1 MLSTSDLISTFKT
14 VSGVAHASPSTWLR
28 VTGADATGFLQ
39 GQCTQEL
46 RNLKPGQTT
55 WALWLNLK
63 GRVQAECLLLR
74 GENDTWWLWHA
85 HGAGES
91 LQTRLEEFII
101 ADDVTV
107 ENAGAAGDWTQVT
120 LAGPVAAAWVLSLG
134 GSLPPVG
141 TWVALGDGF
150 LFAGRRGQVEIWD
163 WLRPSSRT
171 SPALPEELGN
181 LDHKALTR
189 ARIAAGV
196 PAIPVEFGPQDLP
209 QEAGLEDVAISFT
222 KGCYLGQ
229 EIMAR
234 LHAMGQVRRRLL
246 RVTGPG
252 STPVTGSAV
261 TAKLSGKRIGEI
273 RAAVD
278 DGHGNWIGLAM
289 VTLLGL
295 GDTECLALENEPG
308 RTVQLFDAH

>member
-1 MLSTSDLISTFKT
+1 MLSASNLISTFKN
-14 VSGVAHASPSTWLR
+14 VSGVAHASPATWLR
-28 VTGADATGFLQ
+28 VTGADATSFLQ

-46 RNLKPGQTT
+46 RNLKPGQAS

-63 GRVQAECLLLR
+63 GRVQAESLLLR
-74 GENDTWWLWHA
+74 SENDTWWLWNA
-85 HGAGES
+85 HGRGES
-91 LQTRLEEFII
+91 LQTRLEDFII

-107 ENAGAAGDWTQVT
+107 ENIGATCAWTQVT
-120 LAGPVAAAWVLSLG
+120 LAGPEATAWILSQR

-141 TWVALGDGF
+141 TWVALGDGI

-163 WLRPSSRT
+163 WLRPSSST
-171 SPALPEELGN
+171 SPTLPVELGK
-181 LDHKALTR
+181 LDHDALAR

-196 PAIPVEFGPQDLP
+196 PAIPLEFGPLDLP

-246 RVTGPG
+246 RVTGL
-252 STPVTGSAV
+252 GSAPNAGTVV
-261 TAKLSGKRIGEI
+261 TAKSTRKRIGEI
-273 RAAVD
+273 RVAVG

-295 GDTECLALENEPG
+295 GETEHFTLENEHG
-308 RTVQLFDAH
+308 RTVQLFDTH